1 MSIIKAREHLKKY
14 GLEDKI
20 MEFEVSSA
28 TVELA
33 AKAVGSSEAEITK
46 TLSFLVGERPILI
59 ATAGDCKI
67 DNAKYKAFFGTKAK
81 MIPFEQVEE
90 MVGHGVGGVCPF
102 GVNKDVEVYLDV
114 SLRRFEVVYPA
125 AGTSSSAVKLTIS
138 ELERASESRGW
149 IDVCKIAE

>member
-33 AKAVGSSEAEITK
+33 AKVVGSSEAEITK
-46 TLSFLVGERPILI
+46 TLSFLVGDRPILI

-67 DNAKYKAFFGTKAK
+67 DNVKYKAFFGAKAK

-90 MVGHGVGGVCPF
+90 LIGHGVGGVCPF

-114 SLRRFEVVYPA
+114 SLRRFETVYPA

-138 ELERASESRGW
+138 ELERASEYRQW